1 MTEFE
6 TVLIVLAVVLGA
18 TGLGIFLRRFLH
30 ADGLDDPTKDV
41 VRLAMGF
48 VGTMAALVIGLLL
61 YSAKGSYE
69 DQRAALE
76 DIAVSL
82 ALLDATL
89 DQYGPEADPSR
100 QTIREVAGLMID
112 RLWPEQ
118 VGTRSSLGSAEMSEA
133 GHRIYAKL
141 LALEPRDDA
150 QQLLKSQALQIA
162 ISVAR
167 DRLLLIAQHGTRAI
181 PPLFI
186 VVLTA
191 WLAILFTS
199 FGLFGKPNVTVIGS
213 LVLSAFA
220 VSGAM
225 FLILELD
232 LPFQGIVQI
241 PSDALKQ
248 VWADLGT

>member
-1 MTEFE
+1 MRLTELVDQIE
-6 TVLIVLAVVLGA
+6 PGLYRCGVCQWGCQLAPGQVGRCQVRVGTPAGIEVLNDGMISAAQFGAIEEYRLWHFFPSTQVLAIGGWGYA
-18 TGLGIFLRRFLH
+18 FP
-30 ADGLDDPTKDV
+30 ADQ
-41 VRLAMGF
+41 
-48 VGTMAALVIGLLL
+48 
-61 YSAKGSYE
+61 
-69 DQRAALE
+69 QRG
-76 DIAVSL
+76 
-82 ALLDATL
+82 
-89 DQYGPEADPSR
+89 QYGELPVE
-100 QTIREVAGLMID
+100 
-112 RLWPEQ
+112 
-118 VGTRSSLGSAEMSEA
+118 
-133 GHRIYAKL
+133 
-141 LALEPRDDA
+141 
-150 QQLLKSQALQIA
+150 
-162 ISVAR
+162 
-167 DRLLLIAQHGTRAI
+167 HGTRAI

-199 FGLFGKPNVTVIGS
+199 FGLFGKPNATVIGS

>member
-6 TVLIVLAVVLGA
+6 IVLIVLAAVLGA
-18 TGLGIFLRRFLH
+18 TALGIGLRPFLLRHEF
-30 ADGLDDPTKDV
+30 DDSTKDV

-89 DQYGPEADPSR
+89 DQYGPESKDARD
-100 QTIREVAGLMID
+100 TIRDVASLMIN
-112 RLWPEQ
+112 RLWPED
-118 VGTRSSLGSAEMSEA
+118 VGTPSSLGSAEMTEA
-133 GHRIYAKL
+133 GHRIYSQL
-141 LALEPRDDA
+141 LDLEPKDEA
-150 QQLLKSQALQIA
+150 QQLLKAQSLQLGIAL
-162 ISVAR
+162 AR

-186 VVLTA
+186 VVLAA
-191 WLAILFTS
+191 WLVILFTS

-213 LVLSAFA
+213 LLLSGLA

-232 LPFQGIVQI
+232 LAFQGIVQI
-241 PSDALKQ
+241 PSEAPKQ
-248 VWADLGT
+248 VHANLGS